1 MGAKKYISI
10 LVVIV
15 LIGIAA
21 ISTFY
26 FLGGKSSAIDTQGNI
41 QTEKVSRGEVILSTQ
56 ASGIVESENEV
67 LVLSPAASIVKS
79 ILKEPGNQVTAGE
92 IILQLQTQPVEDE
105 IERLV
110 DQLEIKKNNLE
121 KTRLNAQSTK
131 LDLDYSEE
139 VKQLKIVSLKAQLSD
154 QEQLLEVGGISPA
167 RVEETKQEITLAEK
181 DLSTMAEKNS
191 IRLKQLEADEAGLL
205 LQINVDEKLIAEKKL
220 LLGKMN
226 VRAPS
231 SGVIL
236 NIIANVG
243 EKVTADKLLVQLSDR
258 SSFKISGSIDE
269 KLASQVK
276 TGAKVFVVIE
286 NDKLEGTVGS
296 VTPMVANQKVQFN
309 VHLNE
314 SSHPKLIANQSVLI
328 EVMSDKKENVLRIKK
343 NSGFE
348 SAKTCRVFVVE
359 GDQAVKRKIT
369 LGLVGDDYCEV
380 VSGLNEGD
388 VVVTGDTK
396 TTEDQETIEIEN

>member
-1 MGAKKYISI
+1 MGAKKYITI
-10 LVVIV
+10 IVVII
-15 LIGIAA
+15 LIGVAA
-21 ISTFY
+21 VSTFY
-26 FLGGKSSAIDTQGNI
+26 FSGVKTSEIKSTRSI
-41 QTEKVSRGEVILSTQ
+41 QTEKVERGEVILSTQ
-56 ASGIVESENEV
+56 ASGVVESENEV
-67 LVLSPAASIVKS
+67 LILSPATSIVKS
-79 ILKEPGNQVTAGE
+79 ILKEPGNPVKAGE

-105 IERLV
+105 IEKLR
-110 DQLEIKKNNLE
+110 DQLEVKKNNLE

-139 VKQLKIVSLKAQLSD
+139 VKRLKIISLKSQLRD

-205 LQINVDEKLIAEKKL
+205 LQIGIDEKLIAEKMQ

-236 NIIANVG
+236 NINAHLG
-243 EKVTADKLLVQLSDR
+243 EKVPADKLLVQLSDR

-269 KLASQVK
+269 KLANQIK
-276 TGAKVFVVIE
+276 TGAKVFVLIE
-286 NDKLEGTVGS
+286 NERLEGTIGS
-296 VTPMVANQKVQFN
+296 VTPMVANQKIQFN
-309 VHLNE
+309 VHLSE
-314 SSHPKLIANQSVLI
+314 SNHPKLIANQSVLI
-328 EVMSDKKENVLRIKK
+328 EMMSSKKENVLRIKK
-343 NSGFE
+343 YLGFE
-348 SAKTCRVFVVE
+348 TAKTSRVFVVE
-359 GDQAVKRKIT
+359 GDKAVKRKIT
-369 LGLVGDDYCEV
+369 LGLVGDEYCEV

-388 VVVTGDTK
+388 MIVISDIK
-396 TTEDQETIEIEN
+396 DAENQEIIELEN

>member
-15 LIGIAA
+15 LIGITA

-26 FLGGKSSAIDTQGNI
+26 FLGGKSSAIDSQGNI

-309 VHLNE
+309 IHLNE

-328 EVMSDKKENVLRIKK
+328 EVMSEKKENVLRIRK
-343 NSGFE
+343 NKGFE

-380 VSGLNEGD
+380 VSGLNEGE
-388 VVVTGDTK
+388 VVITGDTK